1 MGKVLVRSAVDL
13 LVLGILAALSACS
26 VQAQQAPINCS
37 GPLNEAGLIGLL
49 KGGVEDARVQAIVN
63 KCGVDFAFN
72 ADVERSLRA
81 AKASDALIV
90 LVRTRAPKPTPKPAA
105 PKSIPELTTIELA
118 RLSRMSLEEARQE
131 AAMMQGKVDQIRET
145 VGAERDQAMQQVEEK
160 YRLEGRKMAKGPFES
175 SAEYEKRRADLESRY
190 MAERKGVEKRY
201 TGELEEKARSYTSQ
215 ISYLSKRTYLIEGS
229 SPEFVSYDAD
239 TSRLTANISGEEYW
253 FRIEREA
260 ARSLVGRWRTVK
272 VEQYLGEERSQERV
286 LMDPATGARFDG
298 ILRSVEEERIRR
310 EIELTQQGRGLV
322 SAKRDLE
329 GTQRQLIDVKETLT
343 VAVAKNSSELDALRR
358 KGERNYY
365 EFSIPKKG
373 QLTKVGDIQVIL
385 KNTDAKKGTFTID
398 ILVDDNKI
406 EKKDRNV
413 NEPLQFLVG
422 SNRLRYELVISWVE
436 QYGRV
441 AGGYLSV
448 PK

>member
-1 MGKVLVRSAVDL
+1 
-13 LVLGILAALSACS
+13 
-26 VQAQQAPINCS
+26 
-37 GPLNEAGLIGLL
+37 
-49 KGGVEDARVQAIVN
+49 
-63 KCGVDFAFN
+63 
-72 ADVERSLRA
+72 
-81 AKASDALIV
+81 
-90 LVRTRAPKPTPKPAA
+90 
-105 PKSIPELTTIELA
+105 
-118 RLSRMSLEEARQE
+118 
-131 AAMMQGKVDQIRET
+131 
-145 VGAERDQAMQQVEEK
+145 
-160 YRLEGRKMAKGPFES
+160 
-175 SAEYEKRRADLESRY
+175 